1 MKKMKLFCGILIGL
15 MIFSSCSSN
24 DDAPTAENELI
35 GIWLR
40 IDSNDTFEERYT
52 FNPNQTGNNYFL
64 EGSFTNSS
72 DFNWTTENNILNT
85 TTDDDSFDITVPYQ
99 INSDGQ
105 LVLAN
110 DAELTYNKIE

>member
-1 MKKMKLFCGILIGL
+1 MKKLNLIIGILIGI
-15 MIFSSCSSN
+15 MILSCSN
-24 DDAPTAENELI
+24 DDDETQVAENELI

-52 FNPNQTGNNYFL
+52 FNSNQTGNNYFL
-64 EGSFTNSS
+64 DGSFTNSS
-72 DFNWTTENNILNT
+72 DFNWTTENNILTT

-110 DAELTYNKIE
+110 DSDLTYNKIE